1 MNSSAIPEAPGSVAG
16 TPHLPEGFTS
26 TFTSRYIDTGDLRQH
41 VVTGGDGQR
50 YCWCTAGP
58 RPGTPDAAA
67 TSLTWP
73 TRPSEGNRPP
83 GLR

>member
-1 MNSSAIPEAPGSVAG
+1 MNSSAIPEGPGSVAG
-16 TPHLPEGFTS
+16 AHLPEGFTS

-41 VVTGGDGQR
+41 VVTGGDGPR
-50 YCWCTAGP
+50 CCWCTAGP

-73 TRPSEGNRPP
+73 ARPSEGNRPP